1 MLPSSSSSPSYAAE
15 SYMAER
21 FAKLTMASEAPS
33 ATAAQAT
40 SVQPKRP
47 LVQACVTYCH
57 FPDAVAELVEQY
69 VTVHKTTLFFNTLNF
84 VYYQLPNGKPD
95 PQQPCTAATKITDR
109 RRFVPQKGA
118 DCAHTCAYYALN
130 MIRFRIGKNP
140 TSDLQKARD
149 LEESASRYRKVHTG
163 LNSLIKSDPQKYK
176 RSNLPLIDIEILK
189 DCYGMPIDMAFKK
202 IGAALPQGLTWESFE
217 ELIRANSVPALGSS
231 LNRVMAGTLAQ
242 YYELTK
248 SQWHGATDTM
258 DAHHITQLIEE
269 LQRTGPLVVLGNFG
283 RSCYSIPPQPLLEL
297 PIEGCQ
303 LLGWGPKAKHKK
315 LPDAT
320 PPQAITIVGARKE
333 GEQEYVYY
341 VDPFDASD
349 SACEAL
355 RKVYQISYAFLVKN
369 AVEFEPGLFAY
380 AAKVSPNVKELPSSN
395 SSKEE
400 PIASAARSS
409 SSQSSDQEVSSS
421 SSAPKAGRARVKAKR
436 KEKRVAARA
445 VASSNQTVSSSASL
459 SEK

>member
-1 MLPSSSSSPSYAAE
+1 MLPSSSSSSLYAADL
-15 SYMAER
+15 YMAER
-21 FAKLTMASEAPS
+21 FAQLTMAS
-33 ATAAQAT
+33 AAQVT
-40 SVQPKRP
+40 SSQPARP
-47 LVQACVTYCH
+47 LVQACITYGH

-69 VTVHKTTLFFNTLNF
+69 VTVYKTTLFFNTLDF

-95 PQQPCTAATKITDR
+95 PQQPCTAATEIMDR
-109 RRFVPQKGA
+109 RRFVSQKGA
-118 DCAHTCAYYALN
+118 DCAHTSAYYAFN

-140 TSDLQKARD
+140 IPDFQEARETEERVSD
-149 LEESASRYRKVHTG
+149 YRRALAKMHALV
-163 LNSLIKSDPQKYK
+163 KSDPREHK
-176 RSNLPLIDIEILK
+176 RSSLPLLDIWFLK
-189 DCYGMPIDMAFKK
+189 DARAPIDKVFQMM
-202 IGAALPQGLTWESFE
+202 GTALPRGLTWESFA
-217 ELIRANSVPALGSS
+217 ELIKTDIVPALGSS
-231 LNRVMAGTLAQ
+231 LNKVMSGMMAQ
-242 YYELTK
+242 QYELTK
-248 SQWHGATDTM
+248 SQWRGATDTM

-269 LQRTGPLVVLGNFG
+269 LRRTGPLVVLGSFG
-283 RSCYSIPPQPLLEL
+283 RSCYSIPPRPLLEL

-303 LLGWGPKAKHKK
+303 LLGWEPKAKHRK
-315 LPDAT
+315 LPDET

-355 RKVYQISYAFLVKN
+355 RKVYQISYAFLIKN
-369 AVEFEPGLFAY
+369 VVEFEPGLFAY
-380 AAKVSPNVKELPSSN
+380 AARVSPNVKELPSSN

-400 PIASAARSS
+400 PLASAARSS
-409 SSQSSDQEVSSS
+409 SSQSSDQEASSS

-445 VASSNQTVSSSASL
+445 VASSNQTASSSASV